1 MKKELAFSLI
11 EALVAIF
18 IIVILLIAVMN
29 VFPAVHKGLQLS
41 ENHMSAAVLGRSL
54 LEQARNTY
62 IDEIK
67 AYSGSQ
73 TITGL
78 KNGNSFTLK
87 MDYNLSVK
95 ELVKGQKK
103 EVWATVNWNEAGRKK
118 QVILETIIIY
128 SPPVI

>member
-29 VFPAVHKGLQLS
+29 VFPAVYKGLQLS
-41 ENHMSAAVLGRSL
+41 ENHISAATLGRSL

-62 IDEIK
+62 IDDIK

-73 TITGL
+73 TVTGL
-78 KNGNSFTLK
+78 KNGKTFTMK
-87 MDYNLSVK
+87 MDYTLSVK
-95 ELVKGQKK
+95 ELVRGQKK
-103 EVWATVNWNEAGRKK
+103 QVWTTVNWNDGGRSN

-128 SPPVI
+128 NPPVL

>member
-1 MKKELAFSLI
+1 MKKEVAFSLI

-29 VFPAVHKGLQLS
+29 VFPAVYKGLQLS
-41 ENHMSAAVLGRSL
+41 ENRMSAATLGRSL

-62 IDEIK
+62 IDDIK

-73 TITGL
+73 TVTGL
-78 KNGNSFTLK
+78 KNGKTFTLK

-103 EVWATVNWNEAGRKK
+103 QVRATVKWNDEGRNK

-128 SPPVI
+128 NPPVL